1 MLDRYE
7 VVAFNTATA
16 STNKIHD
23 DTVAKDLGFR
33 GGLVP
38 GVDVFAYLTHLPAAN
53 WGRAWL
59 DGGAITG
66 RFQTPV
72 YDGDTVE
79 VIAEP
84 IERTGDDVT
93 ALDLTLFDS
102 AGLGCAVGVALAAAP
117 EAPPAV
123 DFIPEAPLA
132 QKPPPASP
140 EVFASFAD
148 GVLGTLEYGF
158 HADAAETY
166 LADVRETL
174 PLYREQAVAH
184 PGWLLRMA
192 NWALSYNVRLGPWI
206 HVGSE
211 LQLFGAI
218 TEGSRISVRSRVTD
232 VADRKG
238 HGFVDL
244 DVLYVVNEERV
255 AAFCR
260 HTAIYEPRGV
270 RESSTQA

>member
-1 MLDRYE
+1 VLADRYE
-7 VVAFNTATA
+7 VVAFNTATQSA
-16 STNKIHD
+16 NKIHD
-23 DTVAKDLGFR
+23 DAVAKNLGFR

-38 GVDVFAYLTHLPAAN
+38 GVDVAAYLTHLPAEN

-59 DGGAITG
+59 EDGAFSV
-66 RFQTPV
+66 RLESPV

-84 IERTGDDVT
+84 IDDGA

-102 AGLGCAVGVALAAAP
+102 AGLGCAVGVALQHAPDPAPAADSIP
-117 EAPPAV
+117 VRPMPDPVPA
-123 DFIPEAPLA
+123 
-132 QKPPPASP
+132 ASA
-140 EVFASFAD
+140 ESLASFAD
-148 GVLGTLEYGF
+148 GVLGTLEFGF
-158 HADAAETY
+158 QSEAAATY

-174 PLYREQAVAH
+174 PLYRDERVAH

-206 HVGSE
+206 HVGSS
-211 LQLFGAI
+211 LQLHGAVE
-218 TEGSRISVRSRVTD
+218 EGDRLSVRSRITD
-232 VADRKG
+232 VSDRKG

-244 DVLYVVNEERV
+244 DVLYVATGERV
-255 AAFCR
+255 VAFCR

-270 RESSTQA
+270 RESAASS